1 MANDC
6 RGAHASPTIESS
18 AAFDRRHQLDASTS
32 AVSVGGRRFRVARP
46 LWCSWRCALGTEI
59 FLASITQPHA
69 QLLGHF
75 LALFVRERFVQR
87 DGLVAFAS
95 ARSVVV
101 RVPERLRGANPTI
114 DLFDEISASER
125 LVSRFLLGWH
135 ACIRQRVR
143 RAR

>member
-1 MANDC
+1 M
-6 RGAHASPTIESS
+6 
-18 AAFDRRHQLDASTS
+18 
-32 AVSVGGRRFRVARP
+32 
-46 LWCSWRCALGTEI
+46 GTEI

-95 ARSVVV
+95 TRSVVV

-125 LVSRFLLGWH
+125 LVGRFFLGWH